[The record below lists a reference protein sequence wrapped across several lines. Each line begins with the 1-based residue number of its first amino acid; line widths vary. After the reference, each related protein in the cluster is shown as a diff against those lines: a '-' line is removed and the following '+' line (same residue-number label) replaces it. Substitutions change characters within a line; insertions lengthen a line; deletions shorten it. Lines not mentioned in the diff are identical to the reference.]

1 MDTQRPS
8 EELVG
13 LRQYLARI
21 EAGELRLSQRQVDV
35 SRDEIA
41 VLKLEIAFL
50 EKVIVRNSTL
60 LTAATSPTCAG
71 KACVT

>member
-8 EELVG
+8 EELIG

-35 SRDEIA
+35 TRDEIA
-41 VLKLEIAFL
+41 VLKREIAFL

-60 LTAATSPTCAG
+60 LTGTSPTCAG